1 MFTGLIREIGKV
13 ESFSNSL
20 LKIRANYTPKIG
32 DSIAV
37 NGTCLTVVELW
48 GGGFSLELSPET
60 ETHIAT
66 ENLSDEVHIEPAMIM
81 GDRFEGHVVQGHID
95 TIGTVRRI
103 ENNGNSTIFEI
114 GIESD
119 KISLMMPKGSV
130 AIDGVSLTINRVLK
144 DGIELTIIPHTI
156 ENTIFKN
163 YRIGTR
169 INIETDLFARYVARI
184 LNFKKEFSW
193 EDIDQIS
200 AIY

>member
-60 ETHIAT
+60 EMHIAT

-81 GDRFEGHVVQGHID
+81 GDRFEGHVVQGHVD

-114 GIESD
+114 GIEFD

-163 YRIGTR
+163 YKIGTR

>member
-60 ETHIAT
+60 EMHIAT

-81 GDRFEGHVVQGHID
+81 GDRFEGHVVQGHVD

-114 GIESD
+114 GIEFD
-119 KISLMMPKGSV
+119 KIALMMPKGSV

-163 YRIGTR
+163 YKIGTR